1 IKKQELLN
9 DRFRMEQDGIIE
21 MYYAPHNEYVNPYAK
36 IVIVG
41 ITPGWTQMK
50 AAFLQAKQCLQQNV
64 PLSELI
70 QRTKKA
76 ACFSGTMRHNLIDML
91 DACGVQTA
99 CQLHSSRFLFSDA
112 HHLLHT
118 TSIIKYPVF
127 VYGKNYTGYTPK
139 IAQS

>member
-1 IKKQELLN
+1 
-9 DRFRMEQDGIIE
+9 
-21 MYYAPHNEYVNPYAK
+21 
-36 IVIVG
+36 
-41 ITPGWTQMK
+41 
-50 AAFLQAKQCLQQNV
+50 AKQCLQQNV

-76 ACFSGTMRHNLIDML
+76 ACFSGTMRPNLIDML

-99 CQLHSSRFLFSDA
+99 RHLHSSRFFFSDA

-127 VYGKNYTGYTPK
+127 VYGNNYTGYTPK
-139 IAQS
+139 IAQSTLLTKYAYTMFPKEIEQIKGDYLLVPLGKTVSEVIQTFIQQGKISK